1 MTVVKI
7 IELLGE
13 SNTSW
18 EDAVKNAVKSA
29 SSTVDNITGVEV
41 LNMTAGV
48 HDGDLTEYKAN
59 VQVAFAVKGT
69 TER

>member
-1 MTVVKI
+1 R
-7 IELLGE
+7 
-13 SNTSW
+13 
-18 EDAVKNAVKSA
+18 
-29 SSTVDNITGVEV
+29 VEV

-48 HDGDLTEYKAN
+48 QDGDLTEYKAN

>member
-18 EDAVKNAVKSA
+18 EDAIKNAVKSA
-29 SSTVDNITGVEV
+29 SNTVENITGVEV

-48 HDGDLTEYKAN
+48 QDGNLTEYKAN
-59 VQVAFAVKGT
+59 VQVAFAVNGT
-69 TER
+69 DR

>member
-13 SNTSW
+13 SQVSW
-18 EDAVKNAVKSA
+18 EDAVKKAVNEA
-29 SSTVDNITGVEV
+29 SKTIHNISGVEV

-48 HDGDLTEYKAN
+48 KDGNLVDYKAN
-59 VQVAFAVKGT
+59 VQLAFGVDGT
-69 TER
+69 E